1 MNKQFIASGV
11 IVVAT
16 ALIGGWMFLREPQ
29 NEAAGGHEAAAA
41 ADFERGPHRG
51 RMLRSDDF
59 AMEVTIFEEGVT
71 PEFHMYPTENGKPV
85 PPQQVQLTVM
95 LNRLDG
101 EVNTIPFTPVQDYL
115 RGTQTV
121 VEPHSFDVT
130 VVANYKNKT
139 HKWTYQSYEGRTTI
153 TEAAAAAA
161 GLKSEVAGPGVIRS
175 SVTVTGRVVLDPA
188 RSAQVRPRFNGIIRE
203 IRKTI
208 GDPVQP
214 GDVLAVIESNESLQ
228 GYQVRSP
235 IAGRITQRWASS
247 GELVGGRPIFE
258 IADIREVVAEFSVFP
273 RHLSAVKEGQAITV
287 SALESDAKQEAKI
300 DVLSPVADPITQT
313 IVARVRIN
321 NAEGLWR
328 PGMTVSGRIVT
339 GEHEVTLMVKNSGLQ
354 AFRDFTVVFA
364 KVRETYEVRMLELG
378 ESDGTHTEVLG
389 GLKPG
394 TPYASENSFLIKA
407 DIEKSGASHDH

>member
-1 MNKQFIASGV
+1 MNKQFIAIGAIV
-11 IVVAT
+11 IGT
-16 ALIGGWMFLREPQ
+16 ALLGTWMLLREPQ
-29 NEAAGGHEAAAA
+29 HVATAGHEAPATAEY
-41 ADFERGPHRG
+41 ERGPHRG
-51 RMLRSDDF
+51 RMLRVDDF
-59 AMEVTIFEEGVT
+59 ALEVTIFEEGVP

-85 PPQQVQLTVM
+85 PPQQVQLTVT
-95 LNRLDG
+95 LSRLDG

-130 VVANYKNKT
+130 VVANYKNKA
-139 HKWTYQSYEGRTTI
+139 HKWSYQSYEGRTTI
-153 TEAAAAAA
+153 NEAAANAA
-161 GLKSEVAGPGVIRS
+161 GLKSEVAGPGIIRS
-175 SVTVTGRVVLDPA
+175 TVTVTGRIALDPA
-188 RSAQVRPRFNGIIRE
+188 RSAQVRPRFNGIVRE

-208 GDPVQP
+208 GDPVQA

-247 GELVGGRPIFE
+247 GELVGDRPIFE

-273 RHLSAVKEGQAITV
+273 RHLAAVKEGQAVTV
-287 SALESDAKQEAKI
+287 SALESDATQGAKI

-339 GEHEVTLMVKNSGLQ
+339 GEREVPLMVKNSGLQ
-354 AFRDFTVVFA
+354 GFRDFTVVFA